1 MTHAPESLLTAVG
14 VDDYSHAEL
23 FDTQRV
29 IAGNPDDQAS
39 IGLEYESFYTGPALD
54 TPELDAILW
63 VEGQRWLVNQSVI
76 DKLDIDGYMTDAFSD
91 NPFWEHELMFSETPG
106 HALAKAIAEVTA

>member
-54 TPELDAILW
+54 TPELDAILIVAGLKCLRESN
-63 VEGQRWLVNQSVI
+63 VEVRFSAYE
-76 DKLDIDGYMTDAFSD
+76 KLG
-91 NPFWEHELMFSETPG
+91 PFWFVTQHPG
-106 HALAKAIAEVTA
+106 HALAAAIAEVMA